1 MNLIVAVDNKWGIG
15 RQDRLLFRISDDLK
29 RFRSLTLGKTVIL
42 GRRTLQTFPGGRP
55 LDKRTNIILTRSA
68 DFSAEPA
75 IICHSVRELA
85 KAIDDMKSENIFV
98 IGGAMV
104 YRQLLPY
111 CQYAYVTKIDAEG
124 DADCVLTDL
133 DSDPDWL
140 LESCEQYHTDQ
151 AWSESAQQPIS
162 LNYSFCLYRQLKP
175 RVLIDD

>member
-1 MNLIVAVDNKWGIG
+1 MNLIVAVDKKWGIG

-42 GRRTLQTFPGGRP
+42 GRRTLQTFPGGQP

-75 IICHSVRELA
+75 IICHSTGELA
-85 KAIDDMKSENIFV
+85 KAVDGMTSDNIFV
-98 IGGAMV
+98 IGGSMV

-124 DADCVLTDL
+124 EADCFLTNL
-133 DSDPDWL
+133 DSDPDWQL
-140 LESCEQYHTDQ
+140 ISSEQHQTDQ
-151 AWSESAQQPIS
+151 AWSESARQMIC
-162 LNYSFCLYRQLKP
+162 LNYSFCLYRHLKP
-175 RVLIDD
+175 KVLTDV